1 MYRLLF
7 ALLFIKSS
15 ALNYRR
21 LHRKINTL
29 LDTMVSIGQD
39 EDLDSWVEK
48 ANQWRS
54 EADNYIENIQKNEQ
68 KLLDFSTKELRQQT
82 ENQAEEILHHEQN
95 DLDSFASARR
105 AELDTHFA
113 DIDQGEE
120 TSIMQDIKKDEENL
134 MNLAKTVNMVF

>member
-1 MYRLLF
+1 MYSLLF

-21 LHRKINTL
+21 LHTKINTL

-39 EDLDSWVEK
+39 GDLDSWVEK

-54 EADNYIENIQKNEQ
+54 EADNYIENIQKNKQ
-68 KLLDFSTKELRQQT
+68 KLLDFSAEEWRQQS
-82 ENQAEEILHHEQN
+82 ENHAEEILRHEQH

-105 AELDTHFA
+105 AELDTHLA

-120 TSIMQDIKKDEENL
+120 TLIMQDIKKDEENL
-134 MNLAKTVNMVF
+134 MDLEKSINMLF